1 MADEPRISIDPHV
14 MAGVPCIAGT
24 RIPVATVVGMVAEGM
39 SVGEILEDFAQLEP
53 EDVQAALRYASAVL
67 DERLIPLRPSA

>member
-1 MADEPRISIDPHV
+1 

-39 SVGEILEDFAQLEP
+39 QVGEIVEDFPQLEP
-53 EDVQAALRYASAVL
+53 DDVKAALSFAAALV